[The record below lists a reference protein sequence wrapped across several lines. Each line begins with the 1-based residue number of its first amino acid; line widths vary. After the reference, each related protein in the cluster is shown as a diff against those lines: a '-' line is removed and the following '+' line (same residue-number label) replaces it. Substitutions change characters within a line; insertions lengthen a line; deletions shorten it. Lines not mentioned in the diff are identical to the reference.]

1 MGYFSSS
8 IINNFLILLTG
19 IHTFSLEFSP
29 LRKWHLYEN
38 FEILKKTLLVMCTV
52 WSHKWPPIKL
62 PSLRSEEDQIDD
74 FGFYTFHSQRM
85 TWKRIYV
92 VLTFELVVESNNE
105 KNYLSRTLIWYYLLL
120 CIICELN
127 FDVYFLDCD
136 FGKSWEWKVS
146 IVKAISNENKMF
158 YRICYT
164 LW

>member
-1 MGYFSSS
+1 MESAQYVKVCNHLSLSWLSPYGAVIITIIIFKLISIILLQTPSTFCRKLSFMGYFSSS

-29 LRKWHLYEN
+29 LTKWHLHEN

-52 WSHKWPPIKL
+52 WSHKWPPIKI

-74 FGFYTFHSQRM
+74 FGFYIFHSQSM

-105 KNYLSRTLIWYYLLL
+105 K
-120 CIICELN
+120 IISAAL
-127 FDVYFLDCD
+127 
-136 FGKSWEWKVS
+136 
-146 IVKAISNENKMF
+146 
-158 YRICYT
+158 
-164 LW
+164 